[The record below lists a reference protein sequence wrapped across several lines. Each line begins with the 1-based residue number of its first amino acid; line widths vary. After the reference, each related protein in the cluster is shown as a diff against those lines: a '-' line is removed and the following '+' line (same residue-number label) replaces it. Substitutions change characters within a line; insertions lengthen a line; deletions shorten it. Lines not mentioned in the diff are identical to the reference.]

1 MAHKG
6 IDAYISYFKANN
18 GILRNSHIGNLQDLI
33 NQINRETAIPIGAF
47 TYNIEN
53 PRQDVS
59 HVLAK
64 ISAYYHFEDLGKWTL
79 QYDFQQNNRKEY
91 DVRLGDRN
99 KLPGTDLQLQTH
111 GFQSNFKL
119 DTSYDKL
126 INLA

>member
-1 MAHKG
+1 
-6 IDAYISYFKANN
+6 
-18 GILRNSHIGNLQDLI
+18 
-33 NQINRETAIPIGAF
+33 
-47 TYNIEN
+47 
-53 PRQDVS
+53 
-59 HVLAK
+59 LAK

-126 INLA
+126 IEFGIETAYQIHFPNPALV